1 VTKSDRPTV
10 KGKTHRI
17 GRNGPCPCGSG
28 RKFKHCCGA
37 GPPQSATKPRDGLN
51 VGPLSEV
58 AKLREAADRFREARS
73 ALPAGRLA
81 ETEARR
87 AIDRSTPEQSRLIEA
102 ERHRQLGMGL
112 FETGKFAAATAALRR
127 ATDHAPRDAGSHH
140 LLGRALLRAGDL
152 GGAVDSLRLAIALKD
167 DFAAAHLDLALA
179 LAATGRDRE
188 ARAMCGRAI
197 ELAPEMA
204 EGHRLLSELL
214 EAAGASYEAAEYS
227 RRAAALGED
236 SVSGRL
242 DFVKAAALENNLAAA
257 ERHLREAIARH
268 PNSHEL
274 HKALGDVLA
283 KRGRFEEAIE
293 ACDRAL
299 VLNPLYAPAHLTA
312 VQVRKCG
319 EADRPRLT
327 RMRSALR
334 EPSLDDE
341 GRLFLHFAIGKLLDD
356 IGQYREAL
364 RHFDL
369 GNSIRHRY
377 ARFDRA
383 GLADVIDR
391 LIARYTAAF
400 FEANREIGLADEAPL
415 FIVGMPRSG
424 TTLVEQIVSSHPSI
438 AAGEELFFW
447 SNRAASRGVA
457 EATALTPAAGR
468 ELAAEYI
475 SLLSRIGP
483 SASRVTDK
491 QTFNFQQLG
500 LIHLLLPKSR
510 IIHCRRHPIDTCLSM
525 YFTLF
530 KGRMPFISDKGDL
543 AFAYQQYSRI
553 TQHWRSV
560 LPADCFLE
568 VDYEKLVADR
578 EAVTRRL
585 IDFCGLDWHDS
596 CLRPE
601 RNERPVTTASLW
613 QARQPV
619 FTTSVARWQR
629 YAPWLGELRSL
640 LPAAGGRRTP
650 DGRIKSASQSC
661 KKTRDVG

>member
-1 VTKSDRPTV
+1 MRFSQPRAAGNAARP
-10 KGKTHRI
+10 
-17 GRNGPCPCGSG
+17 GRNDPCHCGSG
-28 RKFKHCCGA
+28 EKYKRCCGA
-37 GPPQSATKPRDGLN
+37 ISGAAATGVPGKRPSEDNGAAAVAAVRPN
-51 VGPLSEV
+51 IGPLTEA
-58 AKLREAADRFREARS
+58 AKVREAVERFQQLRS
-73 ALPAGRLA
+73 GLPASLVS
-81 ETEARR
+81 ETGAPDVAPAHGSARTRRQMVEA
-87 AIDRSTPEQSRLIEA
+87 A
-102 ERHRQLGMGL
+102 RHQQIGMQLL
-112 FETGKFAAATAALRR
+112 ETGKFAAAIAALRR
-127 ATDHAPRDAGSHH
+127 AVDLNPDDAPSHH
-140 LLGRALLRAGDL
+140 ALGRALLRCGHLNEAI
-152 GGAVDSLRLAIALKD
+152 DSLRLATALRD
-167 DFAAAHLDLALA
+167 DLAPAQYDLAAA

-188 ARAMCGRAI
+188 ARAVCSRAI
-197 ELAPEMA
+197 ELAPDLA

-214 EAAGASYEAAEYS
+214 DAAGEPFEAVKYS
-227 RRAAALGED
+227 RRAAALGQD

-242 DFVKAAALENNLAAA
+242 DFARAAVLENDLAAA
-257 ERHLREAIARH
+257 ERHLREALARH

-299 VLNPLYAPAHLTA
+299 VLDPLYAPAHLA
-312 VQVRKCG
+312 AAQVRKCT
-319 EADRPRLT
+319 EADRPRLMH
-327 RMRSALR
+327 MRAALR

-356 IGQYREAL
+356 IGQCREAM

-369 GNSIRHRY
+369 GNSIRHRNT
-377 ARFDRA
+377 RFDRE
-383 GLADVIDR
+383 GLVDVIDR
-391 LIARYTAAF
+391 LIARYSAAF
-400 FEANREIGLADEAPL
+400 FEANRKFGLADETAL

-424 TTLVEQIVSSHPSI
+424 TTLVEQIVSSHPLV

-457 EATALTPAAGR
+457 EATALTPAAGQG
-468 ELAAEYI
+468 LAAEYI
-475 SLLSRIGP
+475 SLLRRIGP
-483 SASRVTDK
+483 SAARVTDK

-500 LIHLLLPKSR
+500 LIHLLLPNAR
-510 IIHCRRHPIDTCLSM
+510 IIHCRRDPIDTCLSM
-525 YFTLF
+525 YFTFF
-530 KGRMPFISDKGDL
+530 KGRMPFIGDKGDL

-553 TQHWRSV
+553 MQHWRST

-585 IDFCGLDWHDS
+585 IDFCGLDWHKD

-601 RNERPVTTASLW
+601 HNERSVTTASLW

-619 FTTSVARWQR
+619 FTTSVARWRR

-640 LPAAGGRRTP
+640 LPAANAP
-650 DGRIKSASQSC
+650 
-661 KKTRDVG
+661 V

>member
-1 VTKSDRPTV
+1 MMKSARLTV

-28 RKFKHCCGA
+28 RKFKHCCDA
-37 GPPQSATKPRDGLN
+37 DPRQSATKPRDGVN
-51 VGPLSEV
+51 IGPLTEV
-58 AKLREAADRFREARS
+58 AKLRE
-73 ALPAGRLA
+73 
-81 ETEARR
+81 
-87 AIDRSTPEQSRLIEA
+87 
-102 ERHRQLGMGL
+102 
-112 FETGKFAAATAALRR
+112 TGKFAPAIAALHQ
-127 ATDHAPRDAGSHH
+127 ATDLAPRDAGSHH

-152 GGAVDSLRLAIALKD
+152 DGAVDSLRLAIALKD

-179 LAATGRDRE
+179 LAATGRDHE

-197 ELAPEMA
+197 ELAPDLA

-214 EAAGASYEAAEYS
+214 EAAGASSEAAEFS

-236 SVSGRL
+236 SVPGGL
-242 DFVKAAALENNLAAA
+242 DFAKAAVLENDLAAA

-283 KRGRFEEAIE
+283 KRGRFEEATE
-293 ACDRAL
+293 ACNRAL

-312 VQVRKCG
+312 VQVRKCT
-319 EADRPRLT
+319 EADRPRLM

-341 GRLFLHFAIGKLLDD
+341 GRLFLHFAIGKLFDD
-356 IGQYREAL
+356 IGQCREAM

-369 GNSIRHRY
+369 GNSIRHRNT
-377 ARFDRA
+377 RFDRE

-391 LIARYTAAF
+391 LIARYSAAF
-400 FEANREIGLADEAPL
+400 FEANREFGLADETPL
-415 FIVGMPRSG
+415 FVVGMPRSG
-424 TTLVEQIVSSHPSI
+424 TTLVEQIVSGHPLV

-457 EATALTPAAGR
+457 EATALTSVAGR

-475 SLLSRIGP
+475 SLLRRIGP
-483 SASRVTDK
+483 SAARVTDK

-500 LIHLLLPKSR
+500 LIHLLLPKAR
-510 IIHCRRHPIDTCLSM
+510 IIHCRRDPIDTCLSM

-560 LPADCFLE
+560 LPADRLLE
-568 VDYEKLVADR
+568 VDYERLVADR

-596 CLRPE
+596 CLQPE
-601 RNERPVTTASLW
+601 RNQRPVTTASLW

-640 LPAAGGRRTP
+640 LPVANAP
-650 DGRIKSASQSC
+650 
-661 KKTRDVG
+661 V

>member
-1 VTKSDRPTV
+1 VT
-10 KGKTHRI
+10 
-17 GRNGPCPCGSG
+17 
-28 RKFKHCCGA
+28 
-37 GPPQSATKPRDGLN
+37 
-51 VGPLSEV
+51 
-58 AKLREAADRFREARS
+58 EAAKVRE
-73 ALPAGRLA
+73 P
-81 ETEARR
+81 
-87 AIDRSTPEQSRLIEA
+87 A
-102 ERHRQLGMGL
+102 ERFQQRRSGLAASLVSETGVAPAHGSVRTRGQMVEAARHQQFGMQLL
-112 FETGKFAAATAALRR
+112 ETGKLAAAIAALRR
-127 ATDHAPRDAGSHH
+127 AVDLNPDDAPSHH
-140 LLGRALLRAGDL
+140 ALGRALLR
-152 GGAVDSLRLAIALKD
+152 GGHLDEAIDSLRLATALRD
-167 DFAAAHLDLALA
+167 DLVPGHYDLAAA

-188 ARAMCGRAI
+188 AQAVCSRAI
-197 ELAPEMA
+197 ELAPDLA

-214 EAAGASYEAAEYS
+214 EASGEVDAAAECS

-236 SVSGRL
+236 SVSGWL
-242 DFVKAAALENNLAAA
+242 DFARAAVLENDLAAA

-283 KRGRFEEAIE
+283 KRGCFEEAIE

-299 VLNPLYAPAHLTA
+299 DLSPLYAPAHLTA
-312 VQVRKCG
+312 VRVKKCA
-319 EADRPRLT
+319 EADRPRLM
-327 RMRSALR
+327 RMCSALP
-334 EPSLDDE
+334 EPSLNDE

-356 IGQYREAL
+356 IGQYREAM

-369 GNSIRHRY
+369 GNSIRHRNT
-377 ARFDRA
+377 RFDRA

-447 SNRAASRGVA
+447 SARAASRGVA

-530 KGRMPFISDKGDL
+530 KGRMPFISNKGDL

-560 LPADCFLE
+560 LPADCLLE

-640 LPAAGGRRTP
+640 LPAAGGRLTP

>member
-1 VTKSDRPTV
+1 
-10 KGKTHRI
+10 
-17 GRNGPCPCGSG
+17 
-28 RKFKHCCGA
+28 
-37 GPPQSATKPRDGLN
+37 
-51 VGPLSEV
+51 
-58 AKLREAADRFREARS
+58 
-73 ALPAGRLA
+73 
-81 ETEARR
+81 
-87 AIDRSTPEQSRLIEA
+87 
-102 ERHRQLGMGL
+102 MGL

-127 ATDHAPRDAGSHH
+127 ATDLAPRDAGSHH

-167 DFAAAHLDLALA
+167 NFAAAHLDLALA

-214 EAAGASYEAAEYS
+214 EAAGASYEAADYS
-227 RRAAALGED
+227 RRAAALSED

-242 DFVKAAALENNLAAA
+242 DFVKAAVLENNLAAA
-257 ERHLREAIARH
+257 ERPLREAIARH

-299 VLNPLYAPAHLTA
+299 VLNPLYAPAHLAA

-356 IGQYREAL
+356 IGQYREAM
-364 RHFDL
+364 RHFDR
-369 GNSIRHRY
+369 GNSIRHRN

-400 FEANREIGLADEAPL
+400 FEANQEFGLADETPL

-424 TTLVEQIVSSHPSI
+424 TTLVEQIVSSHP
-438 AAGEELFFW
+438 AVDAGEELFFW
-447 SNRAASRGVA
+447 SNRAATRGVA
-457 EATALTPAAGR
+457 EATAMTPAQGR
-468 ELAAEYI
+468 TLVAEYI
-475 SLLSRIGP
+475 SLLRRIGP
-483 SASRVTDK
+483 SAARVTDK

-500 LIHLLLPKSR
+500 LIHLLLPNAR
-510 IIHCRRHPIDTCLSM
+510 IIHCRRDPIDTCLSM

-530 KGRMPFISDKGDL
+530 KGRIPFISDKGDL
-543 AFAYQQYSRI
+543 AFAYRQYGRI
-553 TQHWRSV
+553 MQHWRSM
-560 LPADCFLE
+560 LPADRFLE
-568 VDYEKLVADR
+568 VDYEELVADR

-585 IDFCGLDWHDS
+585 IDFCGLDWHED
-596 CLRPE
+596 CLCPE
-601 RNERPVTTASLW
+601 RNERTVTTASLW

-629 YAPWLGELRSL
+629 YTPWLGELRSL
-640 LPAAGGRRTP
+640 LPAANAP
-650 DGRIKSASQSC
+650 
-661 KKTRDVG
+661 V

>member
-51 VGPLSEV
+51 VGPLTEV

-356 IGQYREAL
+356 IGQYREAM

-400 FEANREIGLADEAPL
+400 FEANREFGLADETPL

-424 TTLVEQIVSSHPSI
+424 TTLVEQIVSSHPSVD
-438 AAGEELFFW
+438 AGEELFFW
-447 SNRAASRGVA
+447 SNRAATRGVA
-457 EATALTPAAGR
+457 EATAMTPAQGR
-468 ELAAEYI
+468 TLAAEYI
-475 SLLSRIGP
+475 SLLRRIGP
-483 SASRVTDK
+483 SAARVTDK

-500 LIHLLLPKSR
+500 LIHLLLPNAR
-510 IIHCRRHPIDTCLSM
+510 IIHCRRDPIDTCLSM

-530 KGRMPFISDKGDL
+530 KGRIPFISEKGDL
-543 AFAYQQYSRI
+543 AFAYQQYGRI
-553 TQHWRSV
+553 MQHWRSM
-560 LPADCFLE
+560 LPADRFLE
-568 VDYEKLVADR
+568 VDYEELVADR

-585 IDFCGLDWHDS
+585 IDFCGLDWHED
-596 CLRPE
+596 CLCPE
-601 RNERPVTTASLW
+601 RNERTVTTASLW

-640 LPAAGGRRTP
+640 LPAANAP
-650 DGRIKSASQSC
+650 
-661 KKTRDVG
+661 V